1 MRRTWKSFLSLLLAF
16 AMILSLG
23 TAGFALD
30 DETEAAAP
38 AEEVVEEAG
47 GTGVELPF
55 EKVDNDIISE
65 RLPLANQEV
74 EEEEP
79 TYADDELVR
88 VSIVLNGA
96 SALDAGYA
104 PASAGAY
111 RAGLLAEQQ
120 AMASKIS
127 AEALGGAQLDVVWNL
142 TLAANIISAYV
153 PYGAIEDVRNVIGVK
168 DVVIELRYFPTA
180 DEVDNATATEMT
192 GATEAWNLGYTGAG
206 STIAIVDTG
215 LDIEHKSF
223 DPAAFEYAIDELNET
238 RETPVDLMTADDVAA
253 VWDQLNAATFLDLDG
268 VYRSAKVPFGVNYVD
283 MDYDITHIN
292 DTQGEH
298 GSHVAGI
305 AAANKYVPNG
315 DGFEK
320 ALQSV
325 MTQGEAPDAQ
335 LLIMKVFGKGGGA
348 YDSDYMSAIE
358 DAMTLGC
365 DSVNLSLGSSV
376 AGYTTND
383 TYAETLNKLTGF
395 GLVWANSAG
404 NNYSW
409 SNDSTGA
416 NYLYADDVNY
426 QTGGSPATYHNSLSV
441 ASVDNKGAVGYTVT
455 ASDGTPIFYTETNG
469 YGNAPMSSIPGE
481 YSYIMIPGPGV
492 ADNDYSD
499 NMFAAL
505 GSEIL
510 EGKIGICFRGSSSF
524 FAKANAAAEQGT
536 AAVIIANNQAGT
548 INMNLTG
555 YEYSVPAVSITQ
567 NDGYLLMGLGEEK
580 EANGVTYYEGTLTV
594 NDSLSVSNVGTPT
607 TPVQTMSD
615 FSSWGGNGA
624 LTMKPEIT
632 APGGGIW
639 SVWGANNGT
648 SSPTS
653 VHDAYENMSGTS
665 MASPQVAGV
674 VAVLKQY
681 IRESGL
687 AEKFPNLTERAIAQ
701 SLLMST
707 SMPLTD
713 EYGDY
718 WSIMKQGS
726 GLVDVN
732 SAIIARSLIQVIGLP
747 GSAPASAYDSIA
759 DGKVKVEL
767 GEVDSGFGAS
777 FTVTNFSDE
786 AMSLYLN
793 GELFTQWIYGGS
805 FRTEYTTPVYANF
818 SWAVNGEDYSPANLG
833 LDFNNDG
840 VSNSV
845 DAQLLLQWCADES
858 TEIYNLEYADLD
870 GDGNVDT
877 ADAKIAFETLNGAA
891 IELAAGETAVI
902 SAYVNYDMSEYD
914 DFNGNYVE
922 GFLYVREGETND
934 GALGVEHSIPVFG
947 YNGDYSA
954 ATMFDRGSRLE
965 YKYGFGDGD
974 EETGLYPYMYY
985 TDPSAGGL
993 GDNALNQETFLVKYA
1008 GDNGTY
1014 YFGGNPL
1021 IDDETYHPERNALNA
1036 GDTLAGVRFTQIRN
1050 SGASRFYV
1058 TDKYDRVVKGTEML
1072 GGPGYAV
1079 YYYRNQ
1085 ATWQQSST
1093 TASFN
1098 YIPRTV
1104 KEGDELTAHYQLALE
1119 YYIEP
1124 DGTVRWED
1132 LGEGSELSIPFVID
1146 NTAPDIVSVYRDSSA
1161 APEQDDYELPI
1172 EDPTAIPN
1180 EGEDAPVT
1188 DEPTEPAEEET
1199 ATDTLEIT
1207 THDNQYIAAVA
1218 LFTDEGELLD
1228 AKGAVEDT
1236 IRGKE
1241 VYYSFDLKALFGEEE
1256 VYPYLLVQVYDYAS
1270 NLSTYKVNLVD
1281 DLTNAE
1287 VESVTLNTNEAVIIG
1302 TGSIRLSADVRP
1314 WGIDDAVTWTSDN
1327 EAVAVVDDNGLVTGV
1342 TEGTAIITAA
1352 SALDPTKSDSCE
1364 VTVKFINKELS
1375 GIVWDENGEVWFA
1388 DFNLNS
1394 LPNYEKLNASNL
1406 RLALSSAAYDENGVL
1421 YAADFDS
1428 DAWTSNLYTV
1438 NTEDWS
1444 VEMIGGSSEVGYM
1457 DICQAPSLGDNHLLA
1472 IYGTYVLIVDKT
1484 TGDYEG
1490 AFNLASSTNGN
1501 YLVGIAYEEQY
1512 NHPSYGNTD
1521 WVFLLDSAGNIYSAG
1536 YLPYNGSYATF
1547 GASNMGNL
1555 GYSCDLD
1562 YWQSFYY
1569 DGASLFWSCFNQA
1582 SNKVDIIMV
1591 DDLYNDGSIYMAG
1604 SFADGVWPV
1613 GGLFE
1618 NGINPYFGEIAKA
1631 DHSDAVIDPNGTFL
1645 TEIQPIN
1652 GRAPVQTPDEEPI
1665 DDEEEGTIEGIDD
1678 NEGEIG
1684 GTLTA
1689 ARVEAIAPAAEQDK
1703 VDTMVTVV
1711 ISADELSYN
1720 GKIEVNF
1727 DPTTAKLVRA
1737 VADTQYT
1744 GILDRSQDLGRYVLA
1759 WVDLEGIETDAPIL
1773 TLLFEQGS
1781 TGTVSITT
1789 WEENFKDSDTEQGGL
1804 PREEIVYLGSSS
1816 VPADHE
1822 HEFTEISW
1830 NWAEDFSSA
1839 IARFT
1844 CPKDGVT
1851 KSVEAVV
1858 TKEVVDATCTETGL
1872 NTYTATA
1879 EFEGQTYTDVQ
1890 EVEIEALGHEYGEP
1904 EWTWNED
1911 FTASALFTCVRGDDE
1926 QEVTATVT
1934 SETTAPTCEEAGKT
1948 VYTASV
1954 EFEGETYTDVK
1965 EVEIEATGHVWGE
1978 PTWTWDGIKA
1988 AEATFVCKT
1997 DETHTTTLKAE
2008 ISTES
2013 ADGNVTCT
2021 ATVELDGKTFTDT
2034 KTAAVDVTVASS
2046 TLTLGDTFAVRIYI
2060 KPSEELLADDG
2071 AYVTMN
2077 DKKIPLS
2084 EGMKKGS
2091 GDETRYGFSYDIG
2104 PTTLNDDV
2112 TLKVFDGEGN
2122 EMILLKKDGT
2132 VLPDGYIYRAQ
2143 TYIDRNA
2150 SSSNEKLGN
2159 LLKALN
2165 DLGNYAQTFFQYN
2178 TENIAPLMGDI
2189 SGVSA
2194 ADVADYAVVTEVLN
2208 EDMIGYI
2215 GSTMLLQTELKIRQ
2229 YYSLADGVDASTLTF
2244 TIDGVQVS
2252 PKVNGKTVTV
2262 DSRNVPARDFDK
2274 TYTFE
2279 VKDAE
2284 GNVILRSQY
2293 GVYSYVN
2300 AAFEKAADNEALM
2313 NLAKALFVYGNAAK
2327 TYFGQ

>member
-65 RLPLANQEV
+65 RLPLANQAV

-79 TYADDELVR
+79 SYADDELVR

-96 SALDAGYA
+96 SAIDAGYA

-111 RAGLLAEQQ
+111 RAGLKAEQQ
-120 AMASKIS
+120 AMARKIS

-142 TLAANIISAYV
+142 TLAANIISAYI

-215 LDIEHKSF
+215 LDIAHKSF

-253 VWDQLNAATFLDLDG
+253 VWDQLNAATFVDLDG

-283 MDYDITHIN
+283 QGYDITHDN

-315 DGFEK
+315 NGFDK
-320 ALQSV
+320 ALESV

-335 LLIMKVFGKGGGA
+335 LLIMKVFGTGGGA
-348 YDSDYMSAIE
+348 YDSDYMAAIE

-441 ASVDNKGAVGYTVT
+441 ASVDNKGAVGYTIT

-481 YSYIMIPGPGV
+481 YTYIFVPGPGV

-510 EGKIGICFRGSSSF
+510 DGKIGICFRGSSSF
-524 FAKANAAAEQGT
+524 FAKANAAAEQGA

-548 INMNLTG
+548 ISMNLTG
-555 YEYSVPAVSITQ
+555 YEYSAPAVSITQ
-567 NDGYLLMGLGEEK
+567 NDGYLLMGLGEQK

-594 NDSLSVSNVGTPT
+594 NDSLSVSNMGTPT

-632 APGGGIW
+632 APGGSIW
-639 SVWGANNGT
+639 SVWGSNKGT
-648 SSPTS
+648 SSPTTA
-653 VHDAYENMSGTS
+653 HDLYESMSGTS

-767 GEVDSGFGAS
+767 GEVDSGFGTT

-793 GELFTQWIYGGS
+793 GELFTQWIYGGT

-891 IELAAGETAVI
+891 IELAAGETAVV

-922 GFLYVREGETND
+922 GFLFVREGETND

-947 YNGDYSA
+947 YNGDFSA

-1104 KEGDELTAHYQLALE
+1104 KEGDELTAHYQLAIE

-1188 DEPTEPAEEET
+1188 DEPEEPVEEEP

-1287 VESVTLNTNEAVIIG
+1287 VESVTLNINEAVIIG

-1342 TEGTAIITAA
+1342 SEGTAIITAA

-1364 VTVKFINKELS
+1364 VSVKFIDKELS
-1375 GIVWDENGEVWFA
+1375 SIVWDENGEVWFA

-1490 AFNLASSTNGN
+1490 AFNLGSYTNGN
-1501 YLVGIAYEEQY
+1501 SLVGIAYEEQY
-1512 NHPSYGNTD
+1512 AHPSYGNTD
-1521 WVFLLDSAGNIYSAG
+1521 WVFLLDSAGTIYSTG
-1536 YLPYNGSYATF
+1536 FLPYGGSYSRF
-1547 GASNMGNL
+1547 GVSAMGSL

-1569 DGASLFWSCFNQA
+1569 DGTSLFWSCFNQA

-1591 DDLYNDGSIYMAG
+1591 DDLYNDGSIYSTG

-1665 DDEEEGTIEGIDD
+1665 DDEEEGFIEVIDD

-1689 ARVEAIAPAAEQDK
+1689 VSVEAAPAPGTAEQQK
-1703 VDTMVTVV
+1703 VDTMAMVQ

-1720 GKIEVNF
+1720 GKIVVDF
-1727 DPTTAKLVRA
+1727 DPETATLISARSSA
-1737 VADTQYT
+1737 QFN
-1744 GILDRSQDLGRYVLA
+1744 GILNRSEDLGKYVLA
-1759 WVDLEGIETDAPIL
+1759 WVDLDGIDADEPIL
-1773 TLLFEQGS
+1773 TLIFDKDSQ
-1781 TGTVSITT
+1781 GTVTITT
-1789 WEENFKDSDTEQGGL
+1789 LEVNNESEPKEEMVKLNISEVLEPHDHAYDLIGWTW
-1804 PREEIVYLGSSS
+1804 
-1816 VPADHE
+1816 AD
-1822 HEFTEISW
+1822 
-1830 NWAEDFSSA
+1830 DFSSA
-1839 IARFT
+1839 IAKFT
-1844 CPKDGVT
+1844 CPVDGST

-1858 TKEVVDATCTETGL
+1858 TESIQEPTCTEAGL
-1872 NTYTATA
+1872 ATYTA
-1879 EFEGQTYTDVQ
+1879 
-1890 EVEIEALGHEYGEP
+1890 EA
-1904 EWTWNED
+1904 
-1911 FTASALFTCVRGDDE
+1911 
-1926 QEVTATVT
+1926 
-1934 SETTAPTCEEAGKT
+1934 
-1948 VYTASV
+1948 

-1965 EVEIEATGHVWGE
+1965 EAEIEAIGHDWGE

-1988 AEATFVCKT
+1988 AEATFVCKN
-1997 DETHTTTLKAE
+1997 DPTHTTTLEAE
-2008 ISTES
+2008 ISAES
-2013 ADGNVTCT
+2013 VDGVVTAT
-2021 ATVELDGKTFTDT
+2021 ATVELDGKTYTDT

-2060 KPSEELLADDG
+2060 KPSEELLADEG